1 MVLLFII
8 YRQSNNLLSPL
19 NLYILLWFFI
29 VSLYTLRLIPYYE
42 TLDETWLLIIF
53 VPIIMWFGYL
63 TIHLA
68 LPEVAFS
75 YKANQTKIVDIK
87 FILYLFGFLLVI
99 RAISVWLGIYVHYGS
114 FLAAFTHGDD
124 IYNLS
129 RSGQWGPGIGFY
141 IPVDY
146 ISMFLVGIYH
156 QMRGKVDKV
165 VVVVIIATLMTHI
178 ALQSRFALLM
188 TLSIYFAAYM
198 GSNRAF
204 IQVKFLTIVKYG
216 FFAILLI
223 GIISYSRDL
232 ATHNRVTGEWG
243 DYGLTALPS
252 IYFYLTNGM
261 AGLNEYIRIGVD
273 EYDMIYTLD
282 PFLRLYSIFDTSIV
296 VNIYETKSYYTPAPT
311 IIATWLKF
319 LIDDFGYV
327 GTFIVLYFLGVV
339 CKYSELKLKNKLL
352 IFWISI
358 YAHLFVIFI
367 LSFFGYAFFIASFW
381 YSLILASILGLLI
394 DSGVMHIALSRYFK
408 K

>member
-1 MVLLFII
+1 
-8 YRQSNNLLSPL
+8 
-19 NLYILLWFFI
+19 
-29 VSLYTLRLIPYYE
+29 
-42 TLDETWLLIIF
+42 
-53 VPIIMWFGYL
+53 
-63 TIHLA
+63 
-68 LPEVAFS
+68 
-75 YKANQTKIVDIK
+75 
-87 FILYLFGFLLVI
+87 
-99 RAISVWLGIYVHYGS
+99 
-114 FLAAFTHGDD
+114 
-124 IYNLS
+124 
-129 RSGQWGPGIGFY
+129 
-141 IPVDY
+141 
-146 ISMFLVGIYH
+146 MFLVGIYH